1 MINEDFKI
9 SWKAPIIPCKSLAGI
24 PMHASAKLLKSVL
37 ARYVVDEEGLLYQF
51 GDSPILKVEI
61 YEPDSNGDSGYAFS
75 LSDDTVINRLLKG
88 KPALSI
94 SLRSDRVT
102 FIKIY
107 NFSFSGD
114 TAQNHI
120 YKGTLPRGIGLGSLV
135 SELLPYTRL
144 ELDETEEFFYT
155 DDNYGA
161 VEITG
166 LGVPLEDIPDQHI
179 TAICIIPN

>member
-1 MINEDFKI
+1 MSTEDFKI
-9 SWKAPIIPCKSLAGI
+9 SWEAPIIPCKSLAGI
-24 PMHASAKLLKSVL
+24 PVHASAKLLKSVL

-51 GDSPILKVEI
+51 EDSPILKVEI
-61 YEPDSNGDSGYAFS
+61 YEPDSDGDSGYAFS

-94 SLRSDRVT
+94 SLRNDKVT

-107 NFSFSGD
+107 TFSFSGD
-114 TAQNHI
+114 EAENYI
-120 YKGTLPRGIGLGSLV
+120 YKGTLPGNIGLGSLV

-155 DDNYGA
+155 DAKYGE
-161 VEITG
+161 VEVTG
-166 LGVPLEDIPDQHI
+166 LGVPLEDEPDQHI
-179 TAICIIPN
+179 TAVCIIPK

>member
-1 MINEDFKI
+1 MATDDFKI
-9 SWKAPIIPCKSLAGI
+9 SWKAAIIPCKSLAGI
-24 PMHASAKLLKSVL
+24 PIHASAELLKSVL
-37 ARYVVDEEGLLYQF
+37 GRYVVDEENLLYQF
-51 GDSPILKVEI
+51 EDSPILRLKS
-61 YEPDSNGDSGYAFS
+61 YDPASDGGYAFS
-75 LSDDTVINRLLKG
+75 LADDTVIDKLLKG

-94 SLRSDRVT
+94 SLRGNRVT

-114 TAQNHI
+114 AAENYI
-120 YKGTLPRGIGLGSLV
+120 YKGTLPGNIGLGSLV

-155 DDNYGA
+155 DAQYGE
-161 VEITG
+161 VEVTG

-179 TAICIIPN
+179 TAICLIPT

>member
-1 MINEDFKI
+1 M
-9 SWKAPIIPCKSLAGI
+9 
-24 PMHASAKLLKSVL
+24 
-37 ARYVVDEEGLLYQF
+37 
-51 GDSPILKVEI
+51 
-61 YEPDSNGDSGYAFS
+61 
-75 LSDDTVINRLLKG
+75 
-88 KPALSI
+88 
-94 SLRSDRVT
+94 RSDRVT

-120 YKGTLPRGIGLGSLV
+120 YKGTLPGGIGLGSLV

>member
-1 MINEDFKI
+1 
-9 SWKAPIIPCKSLAGI
+9 
-24 PMHASAKLLKSVL
+24 
-37 ARYVVDEEGLLYQF
+37 
-51 GDSPILKVEI
+51 
-61 YEPDSNGDSGYAFS
+61 
-75 LSDDTVINRLLKG
+75 
-88 KPALSI
+88 
-94 SLRSDRVT
+94 
-102 FIKIY
+102 
-107 NFSFSGD
+107 
-114 TAQNHI
+114 
-120 YKGTLPRGIGLGSLV
+120 GLGSLV